1 MPFDYSTTPGFPN
14 PARLNIGSDPTS
26 APHDNF
32 MYGGRRPGSSLFE
45 KGKDTPMEGYS
56 VASKTIGEPT
66 RLDRAKSYVPWPGR
80 RRKQQEQ
87 EAAARLDQE
96 VQKQQLLQRQ
106 VDEQA
111 AILAQMQIDQKRDET
126 ARQLREA
133 EEERMKQR
141 EREAAERQLEMEMQA
156 EYDRRR
162 ELEQSHK
169 TSTPDALRNLRELIR
184 TRYELDMEIYRMRH
198 VRGPDRPLV
207 LQKMQ
212 RADAL
217 LAEILAIVNTWEQNP
232 VTWDKREWE
241 LAVDIRNRLLADN
254 KRKWA
259 NNPPWNDD

>member
-1 MPFDYSTTPGFPN
+1 
-14 PARLNIGSDPTS
+14 
-26 APHDNF
+26 
-32 MYGGRRPGSSLFE
+32 MYGARKPDSFFFE
-45 KGKDTPMEGYS
+45 KGKDTPMEGLS
-56 VASKTIGEPT
+56 LASKTVREPSRLNRSKSYFPAWPGQKKKQLEQEESMRRLNQELEEKQR
-66 RLDRAKSYVPWPGR
+66 RLDDQNARIAR
-80 RRKQQEQ
+80 IEAQQ
-87 EAAARLDQE
+87 
-96 VQKQQLLQRQ
+96 QQSERERSQ
-106 VDEQA
+106 
-111 AILAQMQIDQKRDET
+111 
-126 ARQLREA
+126 REA
-133 EEERMKQR
+133 EERELRR
-141 EREAAERQLEMEMQA
+141 VERENAERQLEMEMQA

-162 ELEQSHK
+162 LLEQGHR

-232 VTWDKREWE
+232 ETWDKREWE